1 MRIFIKMS
9 KQKSKKMG
17 LLGRSMCG
25 REQEREIEQLSRD
38 DGSQYSLTGGI
49 LPPLGVN
56 GRNKG
61 RVKLRSH
68 TISPFDYNYRFLL

>member
-1 MRIFIKMS
+1 MS

-17 LLGRSMCG
+17 LLGISMCG
-25 REQEREIEQLSRD
+25 RDQEREIEQLSR

-56 GRNKG
+56 GRKNR
-61 RVKLRSH
+61 RVKLRPH
-68 TISPFDYNYRFLL
+68 IISPFDYHYRF